1 MNVVSVLRW
10 VLIIWLIISAI
21 MLFADVRKQ
30 SGDMDLKSSR
40 TVKNALIGFV
50 ANFFD
55 TWGIGSF
62 APSIFGYKT
71 LKSCPDDLMPGS
83 LNIGDSF
90 PVVIEAI
97 LFLNFVDID
106 SVTLITMVIAAGIGA
121 FVGTGIVSKL
131 DINRIRIGLGAALL
145 CCAIIFICKL
155 QGVGPFGLVG
165 TATGIYGIK
174 LMIAIIV
181 NFFLGALMMIG
192 FGQYQPC
199 MALVMIMGMNIS
211 VAFPIM
217 MGSSAVLM
225 LTSIRPFL
233 KTGKYDKNATV
244 MNAVFGS
251 LGAICAYLLLKY
263 AFDMTTLS
271 YVVCAVMFY
280 TSFRMFRDAKKHAA

>member
-1 MNVVSVLRW
+1 MNVVSILRW
-10 VLIIWLIISAI
+10 LLIIWFIISAI
-21 MLFADVRKQ
+21 MLFVNVRKHT
-30 SGDMDLKSSR
+30 GDMELRSSR
-40 TVKNALIGFV
+40 TVKNAFIGFV

-83 LNIGDSF
+83 LNIGDAF
-90 PVVIEAI
+90 PVVIEAV
-97 LFLNFVDID
+97 LFLDFVDID
-106 SVTLITMVIAAGIGA
+106 PVTLITMLIAAGLGA
-121 FVGTGIVSKL
+121 FVGTGIVSRL
-131 DINRIRIGLGAALL
+131 NINHIRIGMGIALL
-145 CCAIIFICKL
+145 CCAVIFVCKL
-155 QGVGPFGLVG
+155 RGFGPFGLVG
-165 TATGIYGIK
+165 TATGLGGVK
-174 LMIAIIV
+174 LVIALVV

-217 MGSSAVLM
+217 MGSSSVLM
-225 LTSIRPFL
+225 LTSIPAFL

-280 TSFRMFRDAKKHAA
+280 TSMRMFRDAKKKAA